1 MQEALLLFESLMSLT
16 WFKSSLVV
24 LFLTKL
30 DLFEKK
36 LPHSPVSKYF
46 PDYTG
51 SDTDSESAREFFISK
66 FLSMNR
72 VQGRTIHVL
81 CVDATNTD
89 HVRKELRKLE
99 VLLSSHVR
107 GEAVETQHDLEPSEI
122 GQEDLDPH
130 DVGQEDLDP
139 WKMEQQDWDPWKIR

>member
-1 MQEALLLFESLMSLT
+1 MREALLQFEALMSFT
-16 WFKSSLVV
+16 WFKSSLIV

-36 LPHSPVSKYF
+36 LPKSPISEYF

-66 FLSMNR
+66 FLSLNLKE
-72 VQGRTIHVL
+72 GKTIHVL

-99 VLLSSHVR
+99 ILLSSHVR
-107 GEAVETQHDLEPSEI
+107 GEAVETQHDLEPCDIAGGPRLFHEESAAA
-122 GQEDLDPH
+122 GLGPPED
-130 DVGQEDLDP
+130 
-139 WKMEQQDWDPWKIR
+139 KMS

>member
-1 MQEALLLFESLMSLT
+1 MSST
-16 WFKSSLVV
+16 WCKSSLVV

-72 VQGRTIHVL
+72 VQGRAIHVL

-122 GQEDLDPH
+122 GQEDLDP
-130 DVGQEDLDP
+130 